1 MERIFSS
8 VRRTAA
14 ALQSA
19 AGGHSELGMAVYGA
33 KCEGEGLR
41 ALGHHHIHGENG
53 GSQGRGRGG
62 GSHHHIHGENG
73 GSQGRGRGGGGPPH
87 PR

>member
-53 GSQGRGRGG
+53 GSQGRGSE
-62 GSHHHIHGENG
+62 GSWTSTQASRNFRLRWESTGLL
-73 GSQGRGRGGGGPPH
+73 
-87 PR
+87 